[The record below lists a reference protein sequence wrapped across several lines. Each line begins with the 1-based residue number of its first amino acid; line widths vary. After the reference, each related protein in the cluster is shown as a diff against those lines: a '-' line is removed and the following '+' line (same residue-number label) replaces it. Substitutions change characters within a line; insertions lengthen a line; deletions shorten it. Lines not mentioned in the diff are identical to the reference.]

1 MGMRKEIS
9 EVLTLA
15 GYRVESWAN
24 PTIAGL
30 VTDGPVCLIRYLG
43 LQGKSPNRAPKCAVI
58 IVVSGARNSMYV
70 DGEQLEEIEERIIG
84 ALTGIGL
91 YPELD
96 STVVSYNDGELTG
109 LSSSTITNRFIAMT
123 ILVSGDPR

>member
-9 EVLTLA
+9 EVLTLG

-24 PTIAGL
+24 PTIASL
-30 VTDGPVCLIRYLG
+30 ATDGPVCLIRYLG
-43 LQGKSPNRAPKCAVI
+43 LQGKSPNRAPKCAVTI
-58 IVVSGARNSMYV
+58 IASGARNSIYI
-70 DGEQLEEIEERIIG
+70 DGEQLEEIEEIIIDV
-84 ALTGIGL
+84 LNGIGL

-96 STVVSYNDGELTG
+96 STVVSYNDGELTSL
-109 LSSSTITNRFIAMT
+109 LSNTITNRFIAMT